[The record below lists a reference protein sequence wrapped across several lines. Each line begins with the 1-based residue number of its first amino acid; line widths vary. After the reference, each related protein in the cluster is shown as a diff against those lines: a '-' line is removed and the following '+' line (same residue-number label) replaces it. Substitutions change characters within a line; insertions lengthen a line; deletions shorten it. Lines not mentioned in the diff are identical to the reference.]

1 MSTPTHTFL
10 SIDFL
15 AELFFSKE
23 FAQALTINVA
33 TKPPILLYGVRQLDP
48 TIFQFFAQ
56 LGVGILEFV
65 PLLLHPHKH
74 PLAGLQLAQQ
84 LFLVRI

>member
-1 MSTPTHTFL
+1 MSTPKDTFL

-15 AELFFSKE
+15 AEFFFSKE
-23 FAQALTINVA
+23 FAQALTINAA
-33 TKPPILLYGVRQLDP
+33 TKPLILLHGARQLGP
-48 TIFQFFAQ
+48 NTFQFFAQ

-84 LFLVRI
+84 MLLVRI